1 MKKIVEVSSDDTDRS
16 EAASGMGDVE
26 EELAMFTNV
35 KKDVTLNSIGSP
47 TGGLMRG
54 VTTMQK
60 DEQDVSALNDT

>member
-47 TGGLMRG
+47 TNGLMRG
-54 VTTMQK
+54 VTTMQRT
-60 DEQDVSALNDT
+60 SRMYPL